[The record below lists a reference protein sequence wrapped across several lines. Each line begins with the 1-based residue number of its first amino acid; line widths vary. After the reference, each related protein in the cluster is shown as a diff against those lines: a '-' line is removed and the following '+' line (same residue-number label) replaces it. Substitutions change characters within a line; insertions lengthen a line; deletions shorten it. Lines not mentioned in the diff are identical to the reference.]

1 MPTREVQKMFRSGA
15 ITIVVTI
22 SSDDPEAVDIA
33 IAAHAAARYLER
45 VGSVSSARTVV
56 R

>member
-1 MPTREVQKMFRSGA
+1 MPTREVQKTFRSGA

-45 VGSVSSARTVV
+45 VQEEIAQRVPVQ
-56 R
+56 